1 MDALDKIYYPSS
13 QKNNMANIKKNFFYS
28 SVLTTANY
36 LFPMLTYPY
45 VARVLG
51 VDKIGLCNFADSIIS
66 YFLLFSMMGIGT
78 VGIREIAKYRGNQ
91 EKLDQAYSSL
101 FTLNSIT
108 TVIAVIA
115 LLIATYCVPQLYA
128 NKELMFVGA
137 VRLLVSYLQIEWL
150 FKGLEDFKYIT
161 VRTLTIKVF
170 YVIGVFL
177 FVRTKNDYVIYFAL
191 YTLMVA
197 VNAII
202 NVWYARH
209 FVHFVVKRIS
219 ISPFIKS
226 FVILGIYMFLTSLY
240 GTFNVAFLGFT
251 SNETQVGYYTTATKL
266 YTILLSLFSAFT
278 GVMMPRMSSLLAEG
292 KKDEFKNLLH
302 RSVNILMM
310 FSTPLVFFS
319 IVFAPQIIGIISG
332 KGYEGAILP
341 MRIAMPLMLIIGY
354 EQILVIQTL
363 MPLKKDRAILINSAI
378 GAATGLLLNII
389 IVPYLQSVG
398 SSIVWFLSE
407 CMVLIS
413 AQYFVTKY
421 VGLRFPFALFLK
433 NLLAYVPMMFFI
445 IPIYL
450 YVDNIIVSFILGGLI
465 MCVYS
470 YVLNIHIL
478 HNEEALNFYKLMV
491 AKIKR

>member
-1 MDALDKIYYPSS
+1 
-13 QKNNMANIKKNFFYS
+13 MANIKKNFFYS

-78 VGIREIAKYRGNQ
+78 VGIREIAKYRANQ
-91 EKLDQAYSSL
+91 EKLNQAYSSL

-108 TVIAVIA
+108 TIIAVIA

-137 VRLLVSYLQIEWL
+137 VRLLMSYLQIEWL

-177 FVRTKNDYVIYFAL
+177 FVRTRSDYVIYFAL

-209 FVHFVVKRIS
+209 FVHFTVKKIS

-226 FVILGIYMFLTSLY
+226 FFILGIYMFLTSLY
-240 GTFNVAFLGFT
+240 NTFNVAFLGFT

-266 YTILLSLFSAFT
+266 YAILLSLFSAFT
-278 GVMMPRMSSLLAEG
+278 GVMLPRMSSLLAEG
-292 KKDEFKNLLH
+292 KKNEFNQLLH

-310 FSTPLVFFS
+310 FSTPLVYFS
-319 IVFAPQIIGIISG
+319 IVFAPQIIGVISG

-389 IVPYLQSVG
+389 IVPCLQSVG

-421 VGLRFPFALFLK
+421 IGLRFPFALFLK
-433 NLLAYVPMMFFI
+433 NLLAYVPMLFFI

-450 YVDNIIVSFILGGLI
+450 YVDNIIVSFILGGLM

>member
-1 MDALDKIYYPSS
+1 
-13 QKNNMANIKKNFFYS
+13 MANIKKNFFYS

-51 VDKIGLCNFADSIIS
+51 VEKIGLCNFADSIIS

-78 VGIREIAKYRGNQ
+78 VGIREIAKYKGNQ

-101 FTLNSIT
+101 FTLNTIT
-108 TVIAVIA
+108 TILAVIV
-115 LLIATYCVPQLYA
+115 LMIATYNVPQLYL

-170 YVIGVFL
+170 YVLAVFL
-177 FVRTKNDYVIYFAL
+177 FVKTKSDYVIYFAL

-197 VNAII
+197 VNAVV

-209 FVHFVVKRIS
+209 FVRFRIKKIS
-219 ISPFIKS
+219 VSPFVKS
-226 FVILGIYMFLTSLY
+226 FITLGVYMFLTSLY

-278 GVMMPRMSSLLAEG
+278 GVMLPRMSSLLAEG
-292 KKDEFKNLLH
+292 KKEEFKMLLH

-310 FSTPLVFFS
+310 FSTPLVYFS

-332 KGYEGAILP
+332 SGYEGAILP

-363 MPLKKDRAILINSAI
+363 MPLKKDKAILINSAV
-378 GAATGLLLNII
+378 GAVSGLILNIA

-398 SSIVWFLSE
+398 SAIVWFFSE
-407 CMVLIS
+407 CTVLLS
-413 AQYFVTKY
+413 AQCFVTKY
-421 VGLRFPFALFLK
+421 IGLKFPFSLFFK
-433 NLLAYVPMMFFI
+433 NIASYVPLLIFI
-445 IPIYL
+445 VPIYI
-450 YVDNIIVSFILGGLI
+450 YIDNMIISFVLGASV
-465 MCVYS
+465 MCLYS
-470 YVLNIHIL
+470 YILNIHIL
-478 HNEEALNFYKLMV
+478 HNEEAMNFYKLMMV
-491 AKIKR
+491 KLKGNK

>member
-1 MDALDKIYYPSS
+1 
-13 QKNNMANIKKNFFYS
+13 MANIKKNFFYS

-45 VARVLG
+45 VARALG

-66 YFLLFSMMGIGT
+66 YFLLFSMMGIGS
-78 VGIREIAKYRGNQ
+78 VGIREIAKYRGDQ

-101 FTLNSIT
+101 FILNSIT
-108 TVIAVIA
+108 TIIAVIA
-115 LLIATYCVPQLYA
+115 LLIATYSVPQLYA

-137 VRLLVSYLQIEWL
+137 VRLLTNYLQIEWL

-161 VRTLTIKVF
+161 VRTLTVKVF
-170 YVIGVFL
+170 YVIAVFL
-177 FVRTKNDYVIYFAL
+177 FVRTKNDYVIYFVL
-191 YTLMVA
+191 YTLMVM

-209 FVHFVVKRIS
+209 FVHFTVKKIS
-219 ISPFIKS
+219 ISPFVKS
-226 FVILGIYMFLTSLY
+226 FFILGIYMFLTSLY

-251 SNETQVGYYTTATKL
+251 SNEIQVGYYTTATKL

-278 GVMMPRMSSLLAEG
+278 GVMLPRMSSLLAEG
-292 KKDEFKNLLH
+292 KKDEFKQLLH

-310 FSTPLVFFS
+310 FSTPLVYFS

-363 MPLKKDRAILINSAI
+363 MPLKKDNAILINSAV
-378 GAATGLLLNII
+378 GAGAGLLLNFT

-407 CMVLIS
+407 CMVLVS
-413 AQYFVTKY
+413 AQFFVTKY
-421 VGLRFPFALFLK
+421 IGLRFPFVLFFK
-433 NLLAYVPMMFFI
+433 NIIAYIPMLFFL
-445 IPIYL
+445 IPICL
-450 YVDNIIVSFILGGLI
+450 YVDNIVLSFVFGELM
-465 MCVYS
+465 MCLYS
-470 YVLNIHIL
+470 YLLNIYIL
-478 HNEEALNFYKLMV
+478 HNEEALNFCKLICT
-491 AKIKR
+491 KIKG

>member
-1 MDALDKIYYPSS
+1 
-13 QKNNMANIKKNFFYS
+13 MANIKKNFFYS

-66 YFLLFSMMGIGT
+66 YFLLFSMMGIGS
-78 VGIREIAKYRGNQ
+78 VGIREIAKYKGNQ

-101 FTLNSIT
+101 FILNSIT
-108 TVIAVIA
+108 TIIAVIA
-115 LLIATYCVPQLYA
+115 LLIATYSVPQLYA
-128 NKELMFVGA
+128 NRELMFVGA
-137 VRLLVSYLQIEWL
+137 VRLLTNYLQIEWL
-150 FKGLEDFKYIT
+150 FTGLEDFKYIT
-161 VRTLTIKVF
+161 VRTLTVKVF
-170 YVIGVFL
+170 YVIAVFL
-177 FVRTKNDYVIYFAL
+177 FVRTKNDYVIYFVL
-191 YTLMVA
+191 YTLMVM

-209 FVHFVVKRIS
+209 FVHFTIKKIS
-219 ISPFIKS
+219 ISPFVKP
-226 FVILGIYMFLTSLY
+226 FFILGIYMFLTSLY

-251 SNETQVGYYTTATKL
+251 SNEIQVGYYTTATKL

-278 GVMMPRMSSLLAEG
+278 GVMLPRMSSLLAEG
-292 KKDEFKNLLH
+292 KKDEFKQLLH

-310 FSTPLVFFS
+310 FSTPLVYFS

-363 MPLKKDRAILINSAI
+363 MPLKKDKAILINSAI
-378 GAATGLLLNII
+378 GAGAGLLLNFT

-398 SSIVWFLSE
+398 SSIVWFLCE
-407 CMVLIS
+407 CMVLVS
-413 AQYFVTKY
+413 AQFFVTKY
-421 VGLRFPFALFLK
+421 IGLRFPFVLFFK
-433 NLLAYVPMMFFI
+433 NIIANIPMLFFL
-445 IPIYL
+445 IPIYF
-450 YVDNIIVSFILGGLI
+450 YVDNIVLSFVFGGLM
-465 MCVYS
+465 MCLYS
-470 YVLNIHIL
+470 YLLNIYIL
-478 HNEEALNFYKLMV
+478 HNEEALNFYKLICT
-491 AKIKR
+491 KIKG

>member
-1 MDALDKIYYPSS
+1 M
-13 QKNNMANIKKNFFYS
+13 
-28 SVLTTANY
+28 TTANY

-45 VARVLG
+45 VSRVLG
-51 VDKIGLCNFADSIIS
+51 VEKIGLCNFADSIIS

-78 VGIREIAKYRGNQ
+78 VGIREIAKCKGNQ
-91 EKLDQAYSSL
+91 EKLNQAYSSL
-101 FTLNSIT
+101 FSLNTIT
-108 TVIAVIA
+108 TVLAVLV
-115 LLIATYCVPQLYA
+115 LLIATYNVPQLYA

-161 VRTLTIKVF
+161 VRTLTIKCF
-170 YVIGVFL
+170 YVLAVFL
-177 FVRTKNDYVIYFAL
+177 LVKTKNDYIIYFAL

-197 VNAII
+197 VNALVNIY
-202 NVWYARH
+202 YARH
-209 FVHFVVKRIS
+209 FVHFTIRKICM
-219 ISPFIKS
+219 SPFVKS

-266 YTILLSLFSAFT
+266 YTILLSLFTAFT
-278 GVMMPRMSSLLAEG
+278 GVMLPRMSSLLADG
-292 KKDEFKNLLH
+292 KKDEFKVLLH

-319 IVFAPQIIGIISG
+319 VVFAPQIIGIISG
-332 KGYEGAILP
+332 SGYEGAILP
-341 MRIAMPLMLIIGY
+341 MRIVMPLMLIIGY
-354 EQILVIQTL
+354 EQILIIQTL

-378 GAATGLLLNII
+378 GAGAGLILNFS
-389 IVPYLQSVG
+389 IVPFWQSVG

-407 CMVLIS
+407 CVVLIS
-413 AQYFVTKY
+413 AQSFVTKY
-421 VGLRFPFALFLK
+421 LGLKFPFSLFLK
-433 NLLAYVPMMFFI
+433 NIVAYVPLLIFI

-450 YVDNIIVSFILGGLI
+450 YVDNVFVSFILGGI
-465 MCVYS
+465 VMCLYA

-478 HNEEALNFYKLMV
+478 HNEEAMNFYNLLMC
-491 AKIKR
+491 KIKGNK